1 MQPGGPRT
9 VEQAP
14 VEPPVVKPAELR
26 RRLGRTGV
34 WLSSLAATPAA
45 LVREAAAEIEDLGYS
60 ALWIGETP
68 AGREAFTHAALLLS
82 ATGRLQVA
90 TGIANIYA
98 RDPVAAANG
107 AATLA
112 EAWDRRFVLGLG
124 VSHKPLVTSRGHDYD
139 APLRYMRD
147 YLGAMDR
154 TAFGA
159 PLAERPPRV
168 LAALRGRML
177 ELAAERAQG
186 AHPYFVPPE
195 HTAKARQILG
205 ADPVLAPEQAVVVET
220 DAHRAREIAR
230 KYAALYLTLPNYL
243 NNLRELGF
251 SDDDF
256 TGGGSDRLIDAI
268 VVWGEP
274 ETIAERV
281 RAHHDAGADHVCV
294 QPLAGS
300 VDAQIEHLRLLAPAL
315 LG

>member
-1 MQPGGPRT
+1 MAERTQPPT
-9 VEQAP
+9 VEP
-14 VEPPVVKPAELR
+14 SELR

-34 WLSSLAATPAA
+34 WISSLATIPAA
-45 LVREAAAEIEDLGYS
+45 EARKAAAEIEELGYP
-60 ALWIGETP
+60 ALWVGETP
-68 AGREAFTHAALLLS
+68 MGREAFTHAALLLS
-82 ATGRLQVA
+82 ATRRLQVA
-90 TGIANIYA
+90 TGIANIYG

-124 VSHKPLVTSRGHDYD
+124 VSHKPLVTPRGHDYS
-139 APLRYMRD
+139 APFAYMRD
-147 YLGAMDR
+147 YLDGMDQ
-154 TAFGA
+154 ASIQV
-159 PLAERPPRV
+159 PLEEKPPRM
-168 LAALRGRML
+168 LAALRRRML
-177 ELAAERAQG
+177 ELAARRAQG

-195 HTAKARQILG
+195 HSAKAREILG
-205 ADPVLAPEQAVVVET
+205 PDPVLAPEQAVVVET
-220 DAHRAREIAR
+220 DPSRAREIAR
-230 KYAALYLTLPNYL
+230 EYASMYLALPNYT

-256 TGGGSDRLIDAI
+256 AGGGSDRLIDAI
-268 VVWGEP
+268 VVWGDP

-300 VDAQIEHLRLLAPAL
+300 VGAQIEHLRLLAPAL

>member
-1 MQPGGPRT
+1 MAERTQPPT
-9 VEQAP
+9 VEPSQ
-14 VEPPVVKPAELR
+14 LR

-45 LVREAAAEIEDLGYS
+45 EARSAAAEIEELGYP

-68 AGREAFTHAALLLS
+68 FGREAFTHAALLLS
-82 ATGRLQVA
+82 ATARLHVA
-90 TGIANIYA
+90 TGIANIYG
-98 RDPVAAANG
+98 RDPVAAANA

-112 EAWDRRFVLGLG
+112 EAWDQRFVLGLG
-124 VSHKPLVTSRGHDYD
+124 VSHKPLVTPRGHDYS
-139 APLRYMRD
+139 
-147 YLGAMDR
+147 
-154 TAFGA
+154 A
-159 PLAERPPRV
+159 PLAYMWDYLDGMDRASIELPQTETPPRM
-168 LAALRGRML
+168 LAALRHRML
-177 ELAAERAQG
+177 KLAARRTQG
-186 AHPYFVPPE
+186 AHTYFVPPE
-195 HTAKARQILG
+195 HSAKAREILG
-205 ADPVLAPEQAVVVET
+205 PDPVLAPEQAVVVET
-220 DAHRAREIAR
+220 DPDRAREIAR
-230 KYAALYLTLPNYL
+230 EYAAMYLSLPNYT

-256 TGGGSDRLIDAI
+256 AGGGSDRLIDAI

-300 VDAQIEHLRLLAPAL
+300 VGTQIEHLRLLAPAL

>member
-1 MQPGGPRT
+1 MAERTQPPT
-9 VEQAP
+9 VE
-14 VEPPVVKPAELR
+14 PAELR

-34 WLSSLAATPAA
+34 WLSSLAVTPAA
-45 LVREAAAEIEDLGYS
+45 RVRKAAAEIEELGYGT
-60 ALWIGETP
+60 LWVGETP
-68 AGREAFTHAALLLS
+68 TGREALTHAALLLS
-82 ATGRLQVA
+82 ATERLRVA
-90 TGIANIYA
+90 TGIANIYG
-98 RDPVAAANG
+98 RDAVAAANG

-124 VSHKPLVTSRGHDYD
+124 VSHKPLVAGRGHDYS
-139 APLRYMRD
+139 APLSYMRD
-147 YLGAMDR
+147 YLDAMDR
-154 TAFGA
+154 TSFGA
-159 PLAERPPRV
+159 PLAERPPRL
-168 LAALRGRML
+168 LAALRRGML

-195 HTAKARQILG
+195 HTAKAREILG
-205 ADPVLAPEQAVVVET
+205 PDPVLAPEQAVVVET
-220 DAHRAREIAR
+220 DADRAREIAR
-230 KYAALYLTLPNYL
+230 EYTAMYLSLPNYT

-256 TGGGSDRLIDAI
+256 AGGGSDRLVDAI

-294 QPLAGS
+294 QPLADS
-300 VDAQIEHLRLLAPAL
+300 VDVQVEHLRLLAPAL